1 MKRAIDLTPI
11 PSQTVGPFFHLGLNT
26 GRFSG
31 CLAGPEAKGER
42 VLLTCRVFDGD
53 GAPVNDALIEVWQAN
68 ADGKYYHPDDTQEKP
83 VDASFRGFGRMA
95 TTENG
100 SCSFETI
107 KPGRAP
113 GNSGILQAPHL
124 NISVF
129 ARGVLKRLAT
139 RIYFAGDVAN
149 QEDPILALVPEERRN
164 TLLAHPDPTHPGVW
178 QFDIHLCGERETVF
192 FDV

>member
-1 MKRAIDLTPI
+1 LKREMDLTPI
-11 PSQTVGPFFHLGLNT
+11 PSQTVGPYFHLGLTT

-42 VLLTCRVFDGD
+42 ILLKCRVLDGD
-53 GAPVNDALIEVWQAN
+53 GALVNDALIEVWQAN
-68 ADGKYYHPDDTQEKP
+68 ANGKYYHPEDTQEKP
-83 VDASFRGFGRMA
+83 ADPAFCGFGRMA
-95 TTENG
+95 TAEDG

-107 KPGRAP
+107 KPGRVP
-113 GNSGILQAPHL
+113 GNGNALQAPHL

-139 RIYFAGDVAN
+139 RVYFAGDPGN
-149 QEDPILALVPEERRN
+149 EEDPVLALAPEERRG
-164 TLLAHPDPTHPGVW
+164 TLLAQPDPTHPGVW